1 MDLNLAFNIP
11 FIYGLLPT
19 DNQAQARDRAGG
31 KLGIKGAEAAF
42 TAIRMVALRDAIE

>member
-31 KLGIKGAEAAF
+31 KLGKGSGSCVYSHKNGGAS
-42 TAIRMVALRDAIE
+42 